1 MLFPS
6 LGQCWSRRMRRW
18 RGEGTGWDKE
28 QWLKGKMD
36 EWMGWEMV
44 DRRTHEERM
53 SDWGGGC
60 IDTGVDWVD
69 V

>member
-1 MLFPS
+1 M
-6 LGQCWSRRMRRW
+6 
-18 RGEGTGWDKE
+18 E

-44 DRRTHEERM
+44 DRRTREERM

-60 IDTGVDWVD
+60 IDTDVDWVD

>member
-1 MLFPS
+1 M
-6 LGQCWSRRMRRW
+6 
-18 RGEGTGWDKE
+18 E

-60 IDTGVDWVD
+60 VDTDVDWVD